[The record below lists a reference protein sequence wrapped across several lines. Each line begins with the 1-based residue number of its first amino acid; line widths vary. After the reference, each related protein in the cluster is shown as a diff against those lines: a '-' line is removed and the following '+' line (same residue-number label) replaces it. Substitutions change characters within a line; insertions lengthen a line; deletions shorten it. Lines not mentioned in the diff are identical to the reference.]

1 MTDYR
6 ETVFLPSLFL
16 WQTQVLNFFVI
27 LFKLNLYVIYGILV
41 LYDNLAV
48 ILIFVGIF
56 SVPQGS
62 TKNVLNKKGGETMI
76 KKIFRYVITL
86 VVMTVAVGLLYAL
99 YNNNIWGIQQY
110 VADYAV
116 VLVGIFIGIIY
127 FILFSDVAAD
137 AIMKQLGVAEGKLVK
152 MDIKELITGVAG
164 VVIGLIIANL
174 IGVALNGYGIVGT
187 GITVILNITL
197 GVLGYRVA
205 TKKRD
210 ELDMPMFKSSQ
221 TKVSAGRPKILDTSV
236 IIDGRILDLLH
247 TGFIEGKIV
256 IPTFVLDELRH
267 IADSSDALKRN
278 RGRRGLDILNEIQ
291 KQLEVPVIIKEFN
304 TKEKLEV
311 DSKLLKMAEK
321 MDAYVVTNDYNLN
334 KVAEVRGVKVLNINE
349 LANAVKPMLL
359 PGEEMT
365 VTIIKA
371 GKENGQGIAYL
382 NDGTMI
388 VVEGGSRRIGETLEV
403 VVTSVLQ
410 TSAGRMIFTKIKS
423 E

>member
-1 MTDYR
+1 LQNINR
-6 ETVFLPSLFL
+6 EVRK
-16 WQTQVLNFFVI
+16 V
-27 LFKLNLYVIYGILV
+27 
-41 LYDNLAV
+41 
-48 ILIFVGIF
+48 
-56 SVPQGS
+56 
-62 TKNVLNKKGGETMI
+62 I

-99 YNNNIWGIQQY
+99 YNNNIWGIQEY

-116 VLVGIFIGIIY
+116 ILFGIFIGIIY

-137 AIMKQLGVAEGKLVK
+137 AIMKQVGIAEGKLVK
-152 MDIKELITGVAG
+152 MEIKELITGVSG
-164 VVIGLIIANL
+164 IVIGLIIANL

-205 TKKRD
+205 TRKRD
-210 ELDMPMFKSSQ
+210 ELEMPMFSKSAQ

-267 IADSSDALKRN
+267 IADSSDSLKRN

-291 KQLEVPVIIKEFN
+291 KQLDVPVIIKEFN
-304 TKEKLEV
+304 TKEKIEV

-334 KVAEVRGVKVLNINE
+334 KVAEVQGVRVLNINE
-349 LANAVKPMLL
+349 LANAVKPMLI

-388 VVEGGSRRIGETLEV
+388 VIEGGSERIGETLQV

-410 TSAGRMIFTKIKS
+410 TSAGRMIFTKIK

>member
-1 MTDYR
+1 
-6 ETVFLPSLFL
+6 
-16 WQTQVLNFFVI
+16 
-27 LFKLNLYVIYGILV
+27 
-41 LYDNLAV
+41 
-48 ILIFVGIF
+48 
-56 SVPQGS
+56 
-62 TKNVLNKKGGETMI
+62 MI

-86 VVMTVAVGLLYAL
+86 VVMTIAVGLLYAL
-99 YNNNIWGIQQY
+99 YNHNIWGIQQY

-116 VLVGIFIGIIY
+116 ILFGVFIGIIY

-137 AIMKQLGVAEGKLVK
+137 AIMKQLGVAEVKLVK
-152 MDIKELITGVAG
+152 MDIKELIMAVLG
-164 VVIGLIIANL
+164 VVTGLIIANL
-174 IGVALNGYGIVGT
+174 IGVAINGYGIVGT

-210 ELDMPMFKSSQ
+210 ELEMPILKANQNKSYP
-221 TKVSAGRPKILDTSV
+221 GRPKILDTSV
-236 IIDGRILDLLH
+236 IIDGRILDLLR
-247 TGFIEGKIV
+247 TGFIEGKII

-291 KQLEVPVIIKEFN
+291 KQLDIPVVIKEFN
-304 TKEKLEV
+304 IKEKIEV

-334 KVAEVRGVKVLNINE
+334 KVADATGVKVLNSNE

-371 GKENGQGIAYL
+371 GKENGQGVAYL

-388 VVEGGSRRIGETLEV
+388 VVEGGAKRIGDTLEV

-410 TSAGRMIFTKIKS
+410 TSAGRMIFTRIKS

>member
-1 MTDYR
+1 
-6 ETVFLPSLFL
+6 
-16 WQTQVLNFFVI
+16 
-27 LFKLNLYVIYGILV
+27 
-41 LYDNLAV
+41 
-48 ILIFVGIF
+48 
-56 SVPQGS
+56 
-62 TKNVLNKKGGETMI
+62 MI

-99 YNNNIWGIQQY
+99 YNNNIWGIQEY

-116 VLVGIFIGIIY
+116 ILFGIFIGIIY

-137 AIMKQLGVAEGKLVK
+137 AIMKQVGIAEGKLVK
-152 MDIKELITGVAG
+152 MEIKELITGVSG
-164 VVIGLIIANL
+164 IVIGLIIANL

-205 TKKRD
+205 TRKRD
-210 ELDMPMFKSSQ
+210 ELEMPMFSKSAQ

-267 IADSSDALKRN
+267 IADSSDSLKRN

-291 KQLEVPVIIKEFN
+291 KQLDVPVIIKEFN
-304 TKEKLEV
+304 TKEKIEV

-334 KVAEVRGVKVLNINE
+334 KVAEVQGVRVLNINE
-349 LANAVKPMLL
+349 LANAVKPMLI
-359 PGEEMT
+359 PGEEMA

-388 VVEGGSRRIGETLEV
+388 VIEGGSERIGETLQV

-410 TSAGRMIFTKIKS
+410 TSAGRMIFTKIK

>member
-1 MTDYR
+1 
-6 ETVFLPSLFL
+6 
-16 WQTQVLNFFVI
+16 
-27 LFKLNLYVIYGILV
+27 
-41 LYDNLAV
+41 
-48 ILIFVGIF
+48 
-56 SVPQGS
+56 
-62 TKNVLNKKGGETMI
+62 MI

-86 VVMTVAVGLLYAL
+86 VVMTIAVGLLYAL
-99 YNNNIWGIQQY
+99 YNNNIWGIQEY

-116 VLVGIFIGIIY
+116 ILFGIFIGIIY

-137 AIMKQLGVAEGKLVK
+137 AIMKQVGIAEGKLVK

-164 VVIGLIIANL
+164 IVIGLIIANL

-205 TKKRD
+205 TRKRD
-210 ELDMPMFKSSQ
+210 ELDMPMFSKSSQ
-221 TKVSAGRPKILDTSV
+221 SKISAGRPKILDTSV

-247 TGFIEGKIV
+247 TGFIEGKII

-267 IADSSDALKRN
+267 IADSSDGLKRN

-291 KQLEVPVIIKEFN
+291 KQLDIPVVIKEFN
-304 TKEKLEV
+304 TKEKIEV

-334 KVAEVRGVKVLNINE
+334 KVAEVQGVRVLNINE
-349 LANAVKPMLL
+349 LANAVKPVLL

-388 VVEGGSRRIGETLEV
+388 VVEGGSNKIGDTLQV
-403 VVTSVLQ
+403 VVTSILQ
-410 TSAGRMIFTKIKS
+410 TSAGRMIFTRIK

>member
-1 MTDYR
+1 
-6 ETVFLPSLFL
+6 
-16 WQTQVLNFFVI
+16 
-27 LFKLNLYVIYGILV
+27 
-41 LYDNLAV
+41 
-48 ILIFVGIF
+48 
-56 SVPQGS
+56 
-62 TKNVLNKKGGETMI
+62 MI

-99 YNNNIWGIQQY
+99 YNNNIWGIQEY

-116 VLVGIFIGIIY
+116 ILFGIFIGIIY

-137 AIMKQLGVAEGKLVK
+137 AIMKQVGIAEGKLVK
-152 MDIKELITGVAG
+152 MEIKELITGVSG
-164 VVIGLIIANL
+164 IVIGLIIANL

-205 TKKRD
+205 TRKRD
-210 ELDMPMFKSSQ
+210 ELEMPMFSKSAQ

-267 IADSSDALKRN
+267 IADSSDSLKRN

-291 KQLEVPVIIKEFN
+291 KQLDVPVIIKEFN
-304 TKEKLEV
+304 TKDKIEV

-334 KVAEVRGVKVLNINE
+334 KVAEVQGVRVLNINE
-349 LANAVKPMLL
+349 LANAVKPMLI

-388 VVEGGSRRIGETLEV
+388 VIEGGSERIGETLQV

-410 TSAGRMIFTKIKS
+410 TSAGRMIFTKIK

>member
-1 MTDYR
+1 
-6 ETVFLPSLFL
+6 
-16 WQTQVLNFFVI
+16 
-27 LFKLNLYVIYGILV
+27 
-41 LYDNLAV
+41 
-48 ILIFVGIF
+48 
-56 SVPQGS
+56 
-62 TKNVLNKKGGETMI
+62 MI

-99 YNNNIWGIQQY
+99 YNNNIWGIQEY

-116 VLVGIFIGIIY
+116 ILFGIFIGIIY

-137 AIMKQLGVAEGKLVK
+137 AIMKQVGIAEGKLVK
-152 MDIKELITGVAG
+152 MEIKELITGVSG
-164 VVIGLIIANL
+164 IVIGLIIANL

-205 TKKRD
+205 TRKRD
-210 ELDMPMFKSSQ
+210 ELEIPMFSKSAQ

-267 IADSSDALKRN
+267 IADSSDSLKRN

-291 KQLEVPVIIKEFN
+291 KQLDVPVIIKEFN
-304 TKEKLEV
+304 TKEKIEV

-334 KVAEVRGVKVLNINE
+334 KVAEVQGVRVLNINE
-349 LANAVKPMLL
+349 LANAVKPMLI

-388 VVEGGSRRIGETLEV
+388 VIEGGSERIGETLQV

-410 TSAGRMIFTKIKS
+410 TSAGRMIFTKIK

>member
-1 MTDYR
+1 
-6 ETVFLPSLFL
+6 
-16 WQTQVLNFFVI
+16 
-27 LFKLNLYVIYGILV
+27 
-41 LYDNLAV
+41 
-48 ILIFVGIF
+48 
-56 SVPQGS
+56 
-62 TKNVLNKKGGETMI
+62 MI

-99 YNNNIWGIQQY
+99 YNNNIWGIQEY

-116 VLVGIFIGIIY
+116 ILFGIFIGIIY

-137 AIMKQLGVAEGKLVK
+137 AIMKQVGIAEGKLVK
-152 MDIKELITGVAG
+152 KEIKELITGVSG
-164 VVIGLIIANL
+164 IVIGLIIANL

-205 TKKRD
+205 TRKRD
-210 ELDMPMFKSSQ
+210 ELEMPMFSKSAQ

-267 IADSSDALKRN
+267 IADSSDSLKRN

-291 KQLEVPVIIKEFN
+291 KQLDVPVIIKEFN
-304 TKEKLEV
+304 TKEKIEV

-334 KVAEVRGVKVLNINE
+334 KVAEVQGVRVLNINE
-349 LANAVKPMLL
+349 LANAVKPMLI

-388 VVEGGSRRIGETLEV
+388 VIEGGSERIGETLQV

-410 TSAGRMIFTKIKS
+410 TSAGRMIFTKIK

>member
-1 MTDYR
+1 MK
-6 ETVFLPSLFL
+6 
-16 WQTQVLNFFVI
+16 Q
-27 LFKLNLYVIYGILV
+27 
-41 LYDNLAV
+41 
-48 ILIFVGIF
+48 VGI
-56 SVPQGS
+56 
-62 TKNVLNKKGGETMI
+62 
-76 KKIFRYVITL
+76 
-86 VVMTVAVGLLYAL
+86 
-99 YNNNIWGIQQY
+99 
-110 VADYAV
+110 
-116 VLVGIFIGIIY
+116 
-127 FILFSDVAAD
+127 
-137 AIMKQLGVAEGKLVK
+137 AEGKLVK
-152 MDIKELITGVAG
+152 MEIKELITGVSG
-164 VVIGLIIANL
+164 IVIGLIIANL

-205 TKKRD
+205 TRKRD
-210 ELDMPMFKSSQ
+210 ELEMPMFSKSAQ

-267 IADSSDALKRN
+267 IADSSDSLKRN

-291 KQLEVPVIIKEFN
+291 KQLDVPVIIKEFN
-304 TKEKLEV
+304 TKEKIEV

-334 KVAEVRGVKVLNINE
+334 KVAEVQGVRVLNINE
-349 LANAVKPMLL
+349 LANAVKPMLI

-388 VVEGGSRRIGETLEV
+388 VIEGGSERIGETLQV

-410 TSAGRMIFTKIKS
+410 TSAGRMIFTKIK

>member
-1 MTDYR
+1 
-6 ETVFLPSLFL
+6 
-16 WQTQVLNFFVI
+16 
-27 LFKLNLYVIYGILV
+27 
-41 LYDNLAV
+41 
-48 ILIFVGIF
+48 
-56 SVPQGS
+56 
-62 TKNVLNKKGGETMI
+62 MI

-86 VVMTVAVGLLYAL
+86 VVMTVAVGLLYTL
-99 YNNNIWGIQQY
+99 YNNNIWGIQEY

-116 VLVGIFIGIIY
+116 ILFGIFIGIIY

-137 AIMKQLGVAEGKLVK
+137 AIMKQVGIAEGKLVK
-152 MDIKELITGVAG
+152 MEIKELITGVSG
-164 VVIGLIIANL
+164 IVIGLIIANL

-205 TKKRD
+205 TRKRD
-210 ELDMPMFKSSQ
+210 ELEMPMFSKSAQ

-267 IADSSDALKRN
+267 IADSSDSLKRN

-291 KQLEVPVIIKEFN
+291 KQLDVPVIIKEFN
-304 TKEKLEV
+304 TKEKIEV

-334 KVAEVRGVKVLNINE
+334 KVAEVQGVRVLNINE
-349 LANAVKPMLL
+349 LANAVKPMLI

-388 VVEGGSRRIGETLEV
+388 VIEGGSERIGETLQV

-410 TSAGRMIFTKIKS
+410 TSAGRMIFTKIK

>member
-1 MTDYR
+1 LQNINR
-6 ETVFLPSLFL
+6 EVRK
-16 WQTQVLNFFVI
+16 V
-27 LFKLNLYVIYGILV
+27 
-41 LYDNLAV
+41 
-48 ILIFVGIF
+48 
-56 SVPQGS
+56 
-62 TKNVLNKKGGETMI
+62 I

-99 YNNNIWGIQQY
+99 YNNNIWGIQEY

-116 VLVGIFIGIIY
+116 ILFGIFIGIIY

-137 AIMKQLGVAEGKLVK
+137 AIMKQVGIAEGKLVK
-152 MDIKELITGVAG
+152 MEIKELITGVSG
-164 VVIGLIIANL
+164 IVIGLIIANL

-205 TKKRD
+205 TRKRD
-210 ELDMPMFKSSQ
+210 ELEMPMFSKSAQ

-267 IADSSDALKRN
+267 IADSSDSLKRN

-291 KQLEVPVIIKEFN
+291 KQLDVPVIIKEFN
-304 TKEKLEV
+304 TKEKIEV

-334 KVAEVRGVKVLNINE
+334 KVAEVQGVRVLNINE
-349 LANAVKPMLL
+349 LANAVKPMLI

-388 VVEGGSRRIGETLEV
+388 VIEGGSDRIGETLQV

-410 TSAGRMIFTKIKS
+410 TSAGRMIFTKIK

>member
-1 MTDYR
+1 M
-6 ETVFLPSLFL
+6 L
-16 WQTQVLNFFVI
+16 
-27 LFKLNLYVIYGILV
+27 
-41 LYDNLAV
+41 
-48 ILIFVGIF
+48 
-56 SVPQGS
+56 
-62 TKNVLNKKGGETMI
+62 

-99 YNNNIWGIQQY
+99 YNNNIWGIQEY

-116 VLVGIFIGIIY
+116 ILFGIFIGIIY

-137 AIMKQLGVAEGKLVK
+137 AIMKQVGIAEGKLVK
-152 MDIKELITGVAG
+152 MEIKELITGVSG
-164 VVIGLIIANL
+164 IVIGLIIANL

-205 TKKRD
+205 TRKRD
-210 ELDMPMFKSSQ
+210 ELEMPMFSKSAQ

-267 IADSSDALKRN
+267 IADSSDSLKRN

-291 KQLEVPVIIKEFN
+291 KQLDVPVIIKEFN
-304 TKEKLEV
+304 TKEKIEV

-334 KVAEVRGVKVLNINE
+334 KVAEVQGVRVLNINE
-349 LANAVKPMLL
+349 LANAVKPMLI

-388 VVEGGSRRIGETLEV
+388 VIEGGSERIGETLQV

-410 TSAGRMIFTKIKS
+410 TSAGRMIFTKIK

>member
-1 MTDYR
+1 MR
-6 ETVFLPSLFL
+6 KE
-16 WQTQVLNFFVI
+16 
-27 LFKLNLYVIYGILV
+27 
-41 LYDNLAV
+41 
-48 ILIFVGIF
+48 
-56 SVPQGS
+56 
-62 TKNVLNKKGGETMI
+62 I

-99 YNNNIWGIQQY
+99 YNNNIWGIQEY

-116 VLVGIFIGIIY
+116 ILFGIFIGIIY

-137 AIMKQLGVAEGKLVK
+137 AIMKQVGIAEGKLVK
-152 MDIKELITGVAG
+152 MEIKELITGVSG
-164 VVIGLIIANL
+164 IVIGLIIANL

-205 TKKRD
+205 TRKRD
-210 ELDMPMFKSSQ
+210 ELEMPMFSKSAQ

-267 IADSSDALKRN
+267 IADSSDSLKRN

-291 KQLEVPVIIKEFN
+291 KQLDVPVIIKEFN
-304 TKEKLEV
+304 TKEKIEV

-334 KVAEVRGVKVLNINE
+334 KVAEVQGVRVLNINE
-349 LANAVKPMLL
+349 LANAVKPMLI

-388 VVEGGSRRIGETLEV
+388 VIEGGSERIGETLQV

-410 TSAGRMIFTKIKS
+410 TSAGRMIFTKIK

>member
-1 MTDYR
+1 M
-6 ETVFLPSLFL
+6 
-16 WQTQVLNFFVI
+16 
-27 LFKLNLYVIYGILV
+27 
-41 LYDNLAV
+41 
-48 ILIFVGIF
+48 
-56 SVPQGS
+56 
-62 TKNVLNKKGGETMI
+62 
-76 KKIFRYVITL
+76 
-86 VVMTVAVGLLYAL
+86 
-99 YNNNIWGIQQY
+99 
-110 VADYAV
+110 
-116 VLVGIFIGIIY
+116 
-127 FILFSDVAAD
+127 AAD
-137 AIMKQLGVAEGKLVK
+137 AIMKQVGIAEGKLVK
-152 MDIKELITGVAG
+152 MEIKELITGVSG
-164 VVIGLIIANL
+164 IVIGLIIANL

-205 TKKRD
+205 TRKRD
-210 ELDMPMFKSSQ
+210 ELEMPMFSKSAQ

-267 IADSSDALKRN
+267 IADSSDSLKRN

-291 KQLEVPVIIKEFN
+291 KQLDVPVIIKEFN
-304 TKEKLEV
+304 TKEKIEV

-334 KVAEVRGVKVLNINE
+334 KVAEVQGVRVLNINE
-349 LANAVKPMLL
+349 LANAVKPMLI

-388 VVEGGSRRIGETLEV
+388 VIEGGSERIGETLQV

-410 TSAGRMIFTKIKS
+410 TSAGRMIFTKIK

>member
-1 MTDYR
+1 
-6 ETVFLPSLFL
+6 
-16 WQTQVLNFFVI
+16 
-27 LFKLNLYVIYGILV
+27 
-41 LYDNLAV
+41 
-48 ILIFVGIF
+48 
-56 SVPQGS
+56 
-62 TKNVLNKKGGETMI
+62 MI

-99 YNNNIWGIQQY
+99 YNNNIWGIQEY

-116 VLVGIFIGIIY
+116 ILFGIFIGIIY

-137 AIMKQLGVAEGKLVK
+137 AIMKQVGIAEGKLVK
-152 MDIKELITGVAG
+152 MEIKELITGVSG
-164 VVIGLIIANL
+164 IVIGLIIANL

-205 TKKRD
+205 TRKRD
-210 ELDMPMFKSSQ
+210 ELEMPMFSKSAQ

-267 IADSSDALKRN
+267 IADSSDSLKRN

-291 KQLEVPVIIKEFN
+291 KQLDVPVIIKEFN
-304 TKEKLEV
+304 TKEKIEV

-334 KVAEVRGVKVLNINE
+334 KVAEVQGVRVLNINE
-349 LANAVKPMLL
+349 LANAVKPMLIH
-359 PGEEMT
+359 GEEMA

-371 GKENGQGIAYL
+371 GKENSTPER
-382 NDGTMI
+382 N
-388 VVEGGSRRIGETLEV
+388 
-403 VVTSVLQ
+403 
-410 TSAGRMIFTKIKS
+410 
-423 E
+423 

>member
-1 MTDYR
+1 
-6 ETVFLPSLFL
+6 
-16 WQTQVLNFFVI
+16 
-27 LFKLNLYVIYGILV
+27 
-41 LYDNLAV
+41 
-48 ILIFVGIF
+48 
-56 SVPQGS
+56 
-62 TKNVLNKKGGETMI
+62 MI
-76 KKIFRYVITL
+76 KRIFRYVITL

-99 YNNNIWGIQQY
+99 YNNNIWGIQEY

-116 VLVGIFIGIIY
+116 ILFGIFIGIIY

-137 AIMKQLGVAEGKLVK
+137 AIMKQVGIAEGKLVK
-152 MDIKELITGVAG
+152 MEIKELITGVSG
-164 VVIGLIIANL
+164 IVIGLIIANL

-205 TKKRD
+205 TRKRD
-210 ELDMPMFKSSQ
+210 ELEMPMFSKSAQ

-267 IADSSDALKRN
+267 IADSSDSLKRN

-291 KQLEVPVIIKEFN
+291 KQLDVPVIIKEFN
-304 TKEKLEV
+304 TKEKIEV

-334 KVAEVRGVKVLNINE
+334 KVAEVQGVRVLNINE
-349 LANAVKPMLL
+349 LANAVKPMLI

-388 VVEGGSRRIGETLEV
+388 VIEGGSERIGETLQV

-410 TSAGRMIFTKIKS
+410 TSAGRMIFTKIK

>member
-1 MTDYR
+1 
-6 ETVFLPSLFL
+6 
-16 WQTQVLNFFVI
+16 
-27 LFKLNLYVIYGILV
+27 
-41 LYDNLAV
+41 
-48 ILIFVGIF
+48 
-56 SVPQGS
+56 
-62 TKNVLNKKGGETMI
+62 MI

-99 YNNNIWGIQQY
+99 YNNNIWGIQEY

-116 VLVGIFIGIIY
+116 ILFGIFIGIIY

-137 AIMKQLGVAEGKLVK
+137 AIMKQVGIAEGKLVK
-152 MDIKELITGVAG
+152 MEIMEIITGVSG
-164 VVIGLIIANL
+164 IVIGLIIANL

-205 TKKRD
+205 TRKRD
-210 ELDMPMFKSSQ
+210 ELEMPMFSKSAQ

-267 IADSSDALKRN
+267 IADSSDSLKRN

-291 KQLEVPVIIKEFN
+291 KQLDVPVIIKEFN
-304 TKEKLEV
+304 TKEKIEV

-334 KVAEVRGVKVLNINE
+334 KVAEVQGVRVLNINE
-349 LANAVKPMLL
+349 LANAVKPMLI

-388 VVEGGSRRIGETLEV
+388 VIEGGSERIGETLQV

-410 TSAGRMIFTKIKS
+410 TSAGRMIFTKIK

>member
-1 MTDYR
+1 
-6 ETVFLPSLFL
+6 
-16 WQTQVLNFFVI
+16 
-27 LFKLNLYVIYGILV
+27 
-41 LYDNLAV
+41 
-48 ILIFVGIF
+48 
-56 SVPQGS
+56 
-62 TKNVLNKKGGETMI
+62 MI

-99 YNNNIWGIQQY
+99 YNNNIWGIQEY

-116 VLVGIFIGIIY
+116 ILFGIFIGIIY

-137 AIMKQLGVAEGKLVK
+137 AIMKQVGIAEGKLVK
-152 MDIKELITGVAG
+152 MEIKELITGVSG
-164 VVIGLIIANL
+164 IVIGLIIANL

-205 TKKRD
+205 TRKRD
-210 ELDMPMFKSSQ
+210 ELEMPMFSKSAQ

-267 IADSSDALKRN
+267 IADSSDSLKRN

-291 KQLEVPVIIKEFN
+291 KQLDVPVIIKEFN
-304 TKEKLEV
+304 TKEKIEV

-334 KVAEVRGVKVLNINE
+334 KVAEVQGVRVLNINE
-349 LANAVKPMLL
+349 LANAVKPMLI

-365 VTIIKA
+365 ATIIKA

-388 VVEGGSRRIGETLEV
+388 VIEGGSERIGETLQV

-410 TSAGRMIFTKIKS
+410 TSAGRMIFTKIK